1 MRRGLM
7 LLEPVR
13 WCHLDR
19 LGQARH
25 LDHLGRA
32 RRHGRQA
39 LQGLLR
45 ALPGQRLAPRPWPAR
60 G

>member
-1 MRRGLM
+1 M

-19 LGQARH
+19 LGQAHR
-25 LDHLGRA
+25 LGHLGRA
-32 RRHGRQA
+32 PLLGRQA
-39 LQGLLR
+39 LQGLQQ
-45 ALPGQRLAPRPWPAR
+45 ALPGHRRAPRLWLAQ